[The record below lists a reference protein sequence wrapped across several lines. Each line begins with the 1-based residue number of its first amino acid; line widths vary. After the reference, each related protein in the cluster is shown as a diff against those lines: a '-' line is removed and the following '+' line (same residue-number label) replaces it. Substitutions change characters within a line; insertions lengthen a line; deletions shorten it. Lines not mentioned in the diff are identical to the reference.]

1 MQRRTDLQWYLFHSS
16 LPKSQL
22 FALNFKLDFL
32 FSLRNFRFDGFQAE
46 VTSFSHIKVQKK
58 KNNNN
63 KKLEEERMNEVK
75 YENFKH
81 GAYMALNFYYIGR
94 SLW

>member
-1 MQRRTDLQWYLFHSS
+1 MVIISFFSTKISI
-16 LPKSQL
+16 

-58 KNNNN
+58 K
-63 KKLEEERMNEVK
+63 KKKKKKRKKKKEEEEKKERMK
-75 YENFKH
+75 
-81 GAYMALNFYYIGR
+81 
-94 SLW
+94 

>member
-1 MQRRTDLQWYLFHSS
+1 MQWYLFHSS

-46 VTSFSHIKVQKK
+46 VASFLHIKVQKK
-58 KNNNN
+58 NNN
-63 KKLEEERMNEVK
+63 KKEEEEEEEERMNGVK

-81 GAYMALNFYYIGR
+81 GAYVV
-94 SLW
+94 

>member
-1 MQRRTDLQWYLFHSS
+1 MVIISFFSTKISI
-16 LPKSQL
+16 

-58 KNNNN
+58 K
-63 KKLEEERMNEVK
+63 KKKKKKKEKRKRGRREERKNEVK

-81 GAYMALNFYYIGR
+81 GAYVV
-94 SLW
+94 